1 MKMRCL
7 VIDDEPLAL
16 QQMAAYVRKTPDLE
30 LAAECVSAFDAIA
43 ALQQTEIHLMF
54 VDINMP
60 DLNGMDLVKSLA
72 ECPLVIFTTAYSEYA
87 VEGFKVDAIDYLLK
101 PISYADFVKAANKAR
116 QLFDLKARGESTP
129 GTAVGQLFVKSEYKL
144 VRVNFA
150 DIRYIESKHEYVQI
164 HLVNGSSVMTMV
176 SMKAIEE
183 QLPAD
188 RFLRVH
194 RSFIVNLAKITV
206 VERSRIVFDGK
217 IYIPVGDQ
225 FKKAFQQFIEKNS
238 LSE

>member
-1 MKMRCL
+1 MRCL

-16 QQMAAYVRKTPDLE
+16 QQMAAYVRKTPELK
-30 LAAECVSAFDAIA
+30 LAAECANAFDAMA
-43 ALQQTEIHLMF
+43 ALQQSEIHLMF

-60 DLNGMDLVKSLA
+60 DLNGMELVKSLA
-72 ECPLVIFTTAYSEYA
+72 ERPLVIFTTAYSEYA
-87 VEGFKVDAIDYLLK
+87 IEGFKIDAVDYLLK
-101 PISYADFVKAANKAR
+101 PIAYVDFIRAANKAR
-116 QLFDLKARGESTP
+116 QLFELKSRSDLNASP
-129 GTAVGQLFVKSEYKL
+129 SAHHLFVKSEYKL
-144 VRVNFA
+144 VRVDFV

-164 HLVNGSSVMTMV
+164 HLVNGSSVLTMI

-194 RSFIVNLAKITV
+194 RSFIVNLSKITV

-217 IYIPVGDQ
+217 VYIPVSDQ
-225 FKKAFQQFIEKNS
+225 YRKAFQQFVDKNS